1 MLHRLHIRNYAIIRE
16 LEVEWGSGLT
26 IITGETGAGKSIV
39 LGALSLVLGKRADT
53 SVLHDA
59 DGKCVVEAEFRTDGF
74 DLDDFFSINDID
86 RLSVTIL
93 RREVTPD
100 GRSRAFIN
108 DTPVNLQQLR
118 ALAERLVDVHSQHEV
133 HTLKE
138 AAFRARF
145 LDACADRGAVFKGFE
160 AAFATYENTRQQL
173 EMVEQEAAEARSE
186 EDYIRF
192 QLNEL
197 DELNLSGG
205 EMEEMEERLS
215 MLENAGEI
223 RATLS
228 EVNAELSEAERS
240 VTDALREIVASVNR
254 LSRRYS
260 PAAEWAG
267 RLGSTLIEL
276 DDLAAEMGRRL
287 TDVDDDPAELE
298 RVRERVDAVNRLL
311 LKHRKQTATELIA
324 LRSELSTR
332 LCGIERSEEHLNTL
346 RERLFSEKKTMQQ
359 AADALTK
366 VRNVTAQRL
375 GPQLASELHVLGM
388 PDARLQIDLVQR
400 DTPTSLGQ
408 DDIRI
413 LFSANKGQ
421 PMQDI
426 AKVASGGEL
435 SRLMLTVKAE
445 MASNA
450 ELPTVIFDEIDT
462 GVSGEVADRMGDRIR
477 SLGSHMQVI
486 CITHLPQI
494 AAKGKQHLFVFKEG
508 NGDRTV
514 TGVRALSGTERITE
528 IAKMLSNDNPSEAA
542 ISHASQ
548 LLAETQV

>member
-74 DLDDFFSINDID
+74 DLDDFFSDNDID
-86 RLSVTIL
+86 RLPVTIL
-93 RREVTPD
+93 RREITPD

-145 LDACADRGAVFKGFE
+145 LDACADRGVAFKAFE
-160 AAFATYENTRQQL
+160 AAFVTYENTRQQL
-173 EMVEQEAAEARSE
+173 EKLEQEAAEARSE
-186 EDYIRF
+186 EDYLRF

-197 DELNLSGG
+197 DELNLAEG
-205 EMEEMEERLS
+205 EMEEMEERLA

-228 EVNAELSEAERS
+228 EVNAGLSDSERS
-240 VTDALREIVASVNR
+240 VTDALREIAASVSR
-254 LSRRYS
+254 LSRKYP
-260 PAAEWAG
+260 PAAEWAS
-267 RLGSTLIEL
+267 RLGSALIEL
-276 DDLAAEMGRRL
+276 DDLAAEMGRKL
-287 TDVDDDPAELE
+287 TDVDDDPSELE
-298 RVRERVDAVNRLL
+298 RVRERVDTVNRLL
-311 LKHRKQTATELIA
+311 LKHRRQTATELIG

-332 LCGIERSEEHLNTL
+332 LGGIERSEEELNAL
-346 RERLFSEKKTMQQ
+346 RERLSSEKKKMQQ
-359 AADALTK
+359 SADALTK
-366 VRNVTAQRL
+366 VRTATAQRL

-400 DTPTSLGQ
+400 DTPTALGQ

-445 MASNA
+445 MARNA

-477 SLGSHMQVI
+477 TLGGHMQVI

-494 AAKGKQHLFVFKEG
+494 AAKGQQHLFVFKEG
-508 NGDRTV
+508 KGDRTV
-514 TGVRALSGTERITE
+514 TGVRALNGSERITE

-548 LLAETQV
+548 LLAETQA

>member
-39 LGALSLVLGKRADT
+39 LGALSLVLGKRADI

-74 DLDDFFSINDID
+74 DLNVFFSENDID
-86 RLSVTIL
+86 RQPVTIL
-93 RREVTPD
+93 RREITPD

-145 LDACADRGAVFKGFE
+145 LDACADSGVAFRAFGGAFDAFE
-160 AAFATYENTRQQL
+160 TTRQQL
-173 EMVEQEAAEARSE
+173 EQLEREDADARAE
-186 EDYIRF
+186 EDYLRF

-197 DELNLSGG
+197 DDLNLAEG

-223 RATLS
+223 RATLT
-228 EVNAELSEAERS
+228 EVSTGLSDSERS
-240 VTDALREIVASVNR
+240 VTDSLRDIAASVGR
-254 LSRRYS
+254 LSRKYA
-260 PAAEWAG
+260 PAAEWAS
-267 RLGSTLIEL
+267 RLDSVLIEL
-276 DDLAAEMGRRL
+276 DDLAAEMDRKL
-287 TDVDDDPAELE
+287 ADVDDDPSELE
-298 RVRERVDAVNRLL
+298 RARERVDAVNRLL
-311 LKHRKQTATELIA
+311 LKHRRQTATELIA
-324 LRSELSTR
+324 LRSELSSKI
-332 LCGIERSEEHLNTL
+332 GSIERSEEEVNTL
-346 RERLFSEKKTMQQ
+346 RERLFSEKKQMQQ
-359 AADALTK
+359 AADTLSK
-366 VRNVTAQRL
+366 VRTIAAQRL
-375 GPQLASELHVLGM
+375 GGQLASELHVLGM
-388 PDARLQIDLVQR
+388 PDARLQIDLLR
-400 DTPTSLGQ
+400 KETPNTLGQ

-421 PMQDI
+421 PLQDI
-426 AKVASGGEL
+426 SKVASGGEL

-445 MASNA
+445 MARNA

-477 SLGSHMQVI
+477 SLGIHMQVI

-494 AAKGKQHLFVFKEG
+494 AAKGRQHLFVFKEE

-514 TGVRALSGTERITE
+514 TGVRALIGKERVME

-548 LLAETQV
+548 LLAETQA